1 MTIEVFLILK
11 CSSPK
16 RPCIHLLTKQLFVL
30 CLVNIFNRLLKAI
43 TFTVSLSCYIFIVD
57 GLMHHILNI
66 TRDLELPQYSPSAMA
81 SISDLPVELLLTIF
95 KLIYDSNTQTNN
107 LEDDFVVDGGGYS
120 DPSLHASTWIEDD
133 LHRPTLFPMT
143 IAFVCRHWRDIL
155 ARSPEYWNRVV
166 FEVGRDP
173 TPLLD
178 AFSWSNGQLLDV
190 LVWNRISDLTAAGK
204 ILENERVSAITESL
218 TPHFHRC
225 CRISYEVTYSSSL
238 PPIATIFRPGP
249 CILRQFVFEPR
260 VDDIQYDHPSN
271 LSDMMVE
278 PTMPMVPFS
287 DLAVLSLGARLFI
300 DLGRAYPSWLHNLR
314 SDAYLTLTISQCRF
328 QQQRYNDD
336 GRYTLLELLSHLA
349 AMPQPE
355 VLRLRNLSLTY
366 ESEVPTTDPKYT
378 IKPTSLFLD
387 NLGENFLAEFF
398 DRTILSCENIYINRC
413 TLPWIH
419 HPLNSTYLHLDNLG
433 YIHNISNI
441 LWVWQGF
448 HLSLDSCASFDD
460 DLLDRLED
468 DGRHWCLKSLTDLTL
483 KDCINF
489 TSAGLRKLMML
500 QRAMAAAEDIEQ
512 TTLDRVSVEGGRLSL
527 WEDDISWFRQQRGS
541 TDVSWTII
549 HPDGTCA
556 YPLNHYRLG
565 ED

>member
-1 MTIEVFLILK
+1 
-11 CSSPK
+11 
-16 RPCIHLLTKQLFVL
+16 
-30 CLVNIFNRLLKAI
+30 
-43 TFTVSLSCYIFIVD
+43 
-57 GLMHHILNI
+57 
-66 TRDLELPQYSPSAMA
+66 MA
-81 SISDLPVELLLTIF
+81 SIGDLPIELLLAIF
-95 KLIYDSNTQTNN
+95 KLIYDNDTQTNN
-107 LEDDFVVDGGGYS
+107 LGDQFVVEGGYS
-120 DPSLHASTWIEDD
+120 EHASLWIEDD
-133 LHRPTLFPMT
+133 WHRPTLFPMT

-178 AFSWSNGQLLDV
+178 AFSWSNNQLLDV
-190 LVWNRISDLTAAGK
+190 LVWNRIPDLTAAGK
-204 ILENERVSAITESL
+204 VLENERVSAITESL

-225 CRISYEVTYSSSL
+225 CRINYEVTYASSL
-238 PPIATIFRPGP
+238 PPIATIFQPKP
-249 CILRQFVFEPR
+249 YILRQFVFETL
-260 VDDIQYDHPSN
+260 VDDIQYGHPSN
-271 LSDMMVE
+271 LNSTVVD
-278 PTMPMVPFS
+278 PNMPIAPFS
-287 DLAVLSLGARLFI
+287 NLAVLSLSARLFI
-300 DLGRAYPSWLHNLR
+300 DLGRVYPSWLHNLR
-314 SDAYLTLTISQCRF
+314 SHAYLTLTISQFRF
-328 QQQRYNDD
+328 QQKSYSDD
-336 GRYTLLELLSHLA
+336 RRYTLLEFLSHLG

-355 VLRLRNLSLTY
+355 VLRLRNLSLGY

-387 NLGENFLAEFF
+387 NLGENFLTEFF
-398 DRTILSCENIYINRC
+398 ERTILSCENIYINRC
-413 TLPWIH
+413 TIPWINR
-419 HPLNSTYLHLDNLG
+419 PLNSSYLHLDNLG

-441 LWVWQGF
+441 LCVWQGS

-468 DGRHWCLKSLTDLTL
+468 DGRLYLKSLTDLTL

-512 TTLDRVSVEGGRLSL
+512 MTLHTVSVEGGRLSL
-527 WEDDISWFRQQRGS
+527 WEDDISWFRQQRGE

-549 HPDGTCA
+549 HPDGTYA